1 MKDKN
6 MPNNYDSLTIE
17 ELTNLAE
24 KMIEELE
31 NQKDLDVLIDEYQK
45 LLKLN
50 NIIENKFK
58 KDVKKIN
65 KKTRETLLKIS
76 PRKNEKK
83 VK

>member
-1 MKDKN
+1 